1 MLRPL
6 RTEPS
11 SHNIWDPTLAVLLA
25 APAHSRFR
33 PIAAA
38 LRTIWNLLPEAFAAR
53 HQYEHLMSRGVP
65 HDTALRQ
72 AIGLPNA
79 PEVK

>member
-11 SHNIWDPTLAVLLA
+11 SHNIWDPSLAVLLA
-25 APAHSRFR
+25 TPAYYRSW
-33 PIAAA
+33 PIAAT
-38 LRTIWNLLPEAFAAR
+38 LRTIWNLLPEAFAAHR
-53 HQYEHLMSRGVP
+53 EYEHLMSRGVP

-72 AIGLPNA
+72 AVGLPKTR
-79 PEVK
+79 EVK